1 MKKQAVNPNKKFK
14 ENKNKQRYK
23 DQLEDAWH
31 LIQKKKKLKRKELFK
46 TFVVDKK

>member
-1 MKKQAVNPNKKFK
+1 MKKQTVNPNKKFK

-31 LIQKKKKLKRKELFK
+31 LIQKKEKLKRKELFK